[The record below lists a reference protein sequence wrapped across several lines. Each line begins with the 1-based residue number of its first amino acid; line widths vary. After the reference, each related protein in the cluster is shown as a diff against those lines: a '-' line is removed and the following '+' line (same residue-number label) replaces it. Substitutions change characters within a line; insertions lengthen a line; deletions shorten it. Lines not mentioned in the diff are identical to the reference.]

1 MLQIRQILR
10 YHVPNKLLS
19 PDKFAHHVLLLFY
32 PFREEKELLSGF
44 PPLYRNK
51 LQEKGVQDVA
61 NINKINVEPYG
72 NLVNQVFLQVNEN
85 LINNQDPPSQIEN
98 DETPR
103 PEYPNES
110 DSEEGETNNSA
121 LRNFMPQILP
131 DDEITEVIN
140 SLN

>member
-85 LINNQDPPSQIEN
+85 LINNQDPPSKLKMMKHQGQNIPMKVIQKKEKQI
-98 DETPR
+98 
-103 PEYPNES
+103 
-110 DSEEGETNNSA
+110 
-121 LRNFMPQILP
+121 ILHFA
-131 DDEITEVIN
+131 T
-140 SLN
+140 SCHKYYQMMKSQKL